1 MSPFWRKLISYKK
14 LNESYDDFNI
24 FEVMVRLETNM
35 PVELRITKMTFLLE
49 TDDTVETVA
58 VKLKNRPRSQL
69 RNRYQGRT
77 VHFSIDFTCIKPGKP
92 V

>member
-1 MSPFWRKLISYKK
+1 
-14 LNESYDDFNI
+14 
-24 FEVMVRLETNM
+24 MVRLETNM

-69 RNRYQGRT
+69 RNRYQART
-77 VHFSIDFTCIKPGKP
+77 VHFSTDLVQPLQKNLTCNPKSLCLGFMFLF
-92 V
+92 